1 MSTKLSADLTAT
13 CATRRY
19 RIEQRGGLRMG
30 PHADPDRDPTS
41 LASFRYGTA
50 HSVCL
55 SVRAR
60 ITPGFQCPPRIREL
74 LTDFRPSK
82 GTDRAE
88 EEPKTVEKAEKEF
101 SRTRPNSGEISSV
114 WTARRHWWRSI
125 SRRRRSWRRAFWL
138 FRPPRPN
145 GPRIRHSQLYWR
157 RSIRWFSAGTARRL
171 WRTEE
176 KHAG

>member
-1 MSTKLSADLTAT
+1 
-13 CATRRY
+13 
-19 RIEQRGGLRMG
+19 MG

-41 LASFRYGTA
+41 LARFRYGTA

-88 EEPKTVEKAEKEF
+88 EEPKTVEKAEEEPKTVEKAEKEF

-125 SRRRRSWRRAFWL
+125 SRRRRSWRR
-138 FRPPRPN
+138 
-145 GPRIRHSQLYWR
+145 
-157 RSIRWFSAGTARRL
+157 
-171 WRTEE
+171 
-176 KHAG
+176 